1 MYSYVNLGLYDDGHP
16 NSWSCPL
23 DNLRLSLSDDGLK
36 VASTQLLDLMECSDL
51 PFGQDERVVN
61 RADSGYSSPKYIHP
75 LVSKCNNLN
84 LI

>member
-1 MYSYVNLGLYDDGHP
+1 MHIQNQATSVDYPNPFFYICFFIGSVVN
-16 NSWSCPL
+16 
-23 DNLRLSLSDDGLK
+23 DDGLK

-51 PFGQDERVVN
+51 PFGQAERVVN